1 MATSTTVPHIP
12 KMKLAG
18 WCPRLW
24 RIEEVAHFYDGI
36 FLTIFI
42 PEIKHF
48 MNNKEEV
55 GIWDSLLLPL

>member
-1 MATSTTVPHIP
+1 MATSTTVTHIP

-18 WCPRLW
+18 WCPRLR
-24 RIEEVAHFYDGI
+24 RIEEVAHFSDDI

-55 GIWDSLLLPL
+55 GI